1 MGRQLRADPRRPG
14 VGVPCTQRIIFQLQQ
29 VELLDY
35 LTGTRCNGRRVS
47 AAEFMAAIS
56 AGTIV
61 EVEGSLN
68 EAGVLLARE
77 AEIETSD
84 DNGESD
90 DD

>member
-1 MGRQLRADPRRPG
+1 MNGYEVDISGAS
-14 VGVPCTQRIIFQLQQ
+14 
-29 VELLDY
+29 ELEL
-35 LTGTRCNGRRVS
+35 NGRRVS